1 MKIPRVRWS
10 ARAVLLVM
18 AEKRNTSKELSKQM
32 WEFKIPAIVWHEE
45 MADLQIT
52 VAHDGR
58 LQLPPKIMLIPRPRT
73 PMPPDSELFGGNA
86 A

>member
-1 MKIPRVRWS
+1 MKIAPVRWT

-18 AEKRNTSKELSKQM
+18 AEKRNTSRELSKQM
-32 WEFKIPAIVWHEE
+32 WAFKIPAIVWREE

-52 VAHDGR
+52 IADDGR
-58 LQLPPKIMLIPRPRT
+58 LRLPPKVVIIPPPRA

>member
-32 WEFKIPAIVWHEE
+32 WEFKIPAIVWREE

-52 VAHDGR
+52 VADDGCLR
-58 LQLPPKIMLIPRPRT
+58 LPPKVVVIPPPRAHL
-73 PMPPDSELFGGNA
+73 PPDSELFGGSA

>member
-1 MKIPRVRWS
+1 MKIPQVRWS
-10 ARAVLLVM
+10 AHAVLLVM
-18 AEKRNTSKELSKQM
+18 AEKRNTAKELSMQM

-52 VAHDGR
+52 VADDGR
-58 LQLPPKIMLIPRPRT
+58 LRLPRKVVVIPPPRT

>member
-1 MKIPRVRWS
+1 MKIPGVRWS

-32 WEFKIPAIVWHEE
+32 WKFKIPAIVWQEE

-52 VAHDGR
+52 VADDGCLR
-58 LQLPPKIMLIPRPRT
+58 LPPKVVVIPPPRAHL
-73 PMPPDSELFGGNA
+73 PPDSELFGG
-86 A
+86 